1 MEEKILNLIK
11 QGITEFDEIQTLSNI
26 SKKKLS
32 LLLQDLIERDI
43 LYHPKGTK
51 YFGYI
56 MTGTVIIKS
65 AGYGFIT
72 VEGEES
78 DYFVKED
85 FLNNIYDGDTVLFY
99 PYFSGH
105 RLCNGAIIQVL
116 KRSHEFIIGHFKRRT
131 KKGKAK
137 SFIYSSNPKFPIKA
151 IVKKEIP
158 DLEEDMIVY
167 GKLSYVGT
175 AIEAEVLEII
185 GHKDDPG
192 IEISEIALEY
202 GFQLEFPKD
211 VYDEIHKIKDYVSEE
226 ETFGRRDFRDHLI
239 ITIDGD
245 DSKDFDDA
253 IEVKKNE
260 DGSFEL
266 GVYIADVSHYVK
278 EGSPLDKEALK
289 RGTSVYLADRVI
301 PMLPH
306 KLSNGICSLNEDV
319 DRLVLA
325 CLMTISKEGNL
336 IDYDIVEGVIRSKH
350 RMTYKKVNEL
360 LKGNKEV
367 ESLYPDLVE
376 PIRVALELSKII
388 RKKRTK
394 KGALDFDIKEYK
406 FKLNEKGEPTQI
418 LPIKREE
425 AELLIEDFMLMAN
438 ETVAYHMNI
447 MSLPCMYRVHEKPD
461 QDKLVETLEQLN
473 TMGIDTAHG
482 KKKMSSLDLQKIISN
497 MEELPH
503 KEIYH
508 NLVLRSM
515 MKARY
520 SDACLGHYGLAMQ
533 YYCHFTSPIRRYPDL
548 MVHRLIKQVLLHP
561 KDLDEDINHFNQILS
576 DIALKNS
583 KSERNSIDCEREV
596 NDMLYAWYM
605 EKHIN
610 STFIGVITSFTSFGI
625 FVTLDNGVEGLVS
638 IDTMSGYFTYDEENH
653 CYTDGKTT
661 YSLGDEVEVI
671 VIHADRTSQR
681 VDFMFLNDYNL
692 GEV

>member
-1 MEEKILNLIK
+1 MEEEILSLIK

-26 SKKKLS
+26 SKKNLS
-32 LLLQDLIERDI
+32 LILQDLIEQDI

-51 YFGYI
+51 YYGYMMKGI
-56 MTGTVIIKS
+56 VTIKS

-72 VEGEES
+72 VEGEEA

-85 FLNNIYDGDTVLFY
+85 FLNNIYNGDTVLFY

-105 RLCNGAIIQVL
+105 RLCNGAIIKVL
-116 KRSHEFIIGHFKRRT
+116 KRNHEFIIGHFKRRT
-131 KKGKAK
+131 KKGKVK

-158 DLEEDMIVY
+158 NLEEDVIVY

-192 IEISEIALEY
+192 IEISEIALSF

-211 VYDEIHKIKDYVSEE
+211 VYDEIHMIEEYVSEE
-226 ETFGRRDFRDHLI
+226 EMLGRKDFRDHLI

-253 IEVKKNE
+253 IEIKKND

-278 EGSPLDKEALK
+278 EGSHLDREALK

-306 KLSNGICSLNEDV
+306 KLSNGIYSLNENV
-319 DRLVLA
+319 ERLVLA

-336 IDYDIVEGVIRSKH
+336 MDYDIVEGVIRSKH
-350 RMTYKKVNEL
+350 RMTYRNVNEL
-360 LKGNKEV
+360 LKGNKEI
-367 ESLYPDLVE
+367 EALYPDLIE
-376 PIRVALELSKII
+376 PIKAAYELSKII
-388 RKKRTK
+388 RRKRTK
-394 KGALDFDIKEYK
+394 KGGIDFDIKEYK
-406 FKLNEKGEPTQI
+406 FKLSEEGEPI
-418 LPIKREE
+418 EIHPIERDD

-461 QDKLVETLEQLN
+461 QDKLLETLEQLKDL
-473 TMGIDTAHG
+473 GIDTEHS
-482 KKKMSSLDLQKIISN
+482 KKKITSLDLQKIIKN

-548 MVHRLIKQVLLHP
+548 MVHRIIKQVLLHP
-561 KDLDEDINHFNQILS
+561 KNLEEDINHFNQILS
-576 DIALKNS
+576 DIALRNS
-583 KSERNSIDCEREV
+583 KSERNSVDCEREV

-610 STFIGVITSFTSFGI
+610 STFKGVITSFTSFGI

-638 IDTMSGYFTYDEENH
+638 IDSMSRYFTYDEEEH
-653 CYTDGKTT
+653 YYTDGKTI
-661 YSLGDEVEVI
+661 YRLADEVEVI
-671 VIHADRTSQR
+671 VIYADRTSQR